1 MIYECGTDIN
11 LTYKLLIDK
20 YWINNIPFWIHVLQY
35 EYNWFIPTSS
45 ACTVDI
51 VQV

>member
-1 MIYECGTDIN
+1 MIYECGMDIN

-35 EYNWFIPTSS
+35 GYNWFIPTSS
-45 ACTVDI
+45 ADS
-51 VQV
+51 